1 MKTKT
6 TRSEL
11 PYKEKA
17 TGLDSA
23 KFHDGMVVSAEDLET
38 ASQYPVSLLQS
49 VLRSYFGCGVVC
61 GLGLNPVTKLKG
73 EPPWV
78 VRVDRGLAV
87 DCHGFPI
94 ELTCPVDLDFDPDPC
109 SPDDL
114 PSPVFI
120 ALRRTT
126 SDEDASQ
133 PCGCSSDEADES
145 CTRVRDRA
153 LVKAFTREQ
162 LESLSGGV
170 CGRLEELDTVFKES
184 ADTSD
189 KAQPRGAAAVEQA
202 TADTDWCSVL
212 QECSCSCNS
221 DWVLLGAV
229 NLKQRVNGTEGDSPQ
244 GIVGINAD
252 VRRWVKPVDVLC
264 DVARSAG
271 QVSGLVQRIDQL
283 EAKVAQLQNPDPR

>member
-17 TGLDSA
+17 TGLESA

-87 DCHGFPI
+87 DCRGFPI

-126 SDEDASQ
+126 SDEDGSQ
-133 PCGCSSDEADES
+133 PCGCSSDEAEEC

-153 LVKAFTREQ
+153 LVKAFTRQQ
-162 LESLSGGV
+162 LDSLSGSV
-170 CGRLEELDTVFKES
+170 CGRLEELDNVFKES

-189 KAQPRGAAAVEQA
+189 KAQPRGGAAVEQA
-202 TADTDWCSVL
+202 SADTDWCSVL

-229 NLKQRVNGTEGDSPQ
+229 NLKQRVNGTEGNSPQ

-252 VRRWVKPVDVLC
+252 VRRWVKPVEVLC
-264 DVARSAG
+264 EINGLIQRVGALEKEKEVAPPKTPEP
-271 QVSGLVQRIDQL
+271 Q
-283 EAKVAQLQNPDPR
+283 